1 MYSGRK
7 GTIPWRWGMKAVR
20 TEQIY
25 IRKNA
30 TVSRACH
37 LSSNLYNQVNYIL
50 RQQFLKHEKLS
61 GYNALAKQFS
71 MPSGNEDH
79 DNYRKLPA
87 QTAQWTIKKVVQSWS
102 SFFKAMKVYRKHPEK
117 FTGRPRIPRYREKN
131 GEFIVIF
138 TSQQCR
144 IQDGIL
150 KFPKIMELEVKTGL
164 KNVNLREVRI
174 IPQGSGYTVEI
185 VYAKEITGTIGMKPE
200 RVMGVD
206 IGVRNLVTIG
216 NSISVQGIAVR
227 AGLLKSINQFFNREL
242 ARLRSIN
249 DLQGNERKQTKRIQ
263 KLFMVRNRK
272 VKDIMHKLSRSI
284 VVYAKNLDTD
294 TIVIGHN
301 EGWKQSVNMG
311 RKNNQNFVQLPFS
324 TLIQQIRY
332 KAEEAGI
339 NVIIQDESHTS
350 KCSFLDNESIEH
362 HDTYLGKRI
371 RRGVFQ
377 SARGTRIHADLN
389 GSYNIIKKAIPEA
402 FANGI
407 EGVGLYPRS
416 LSIRQMITSKG
427 GC

>member
-1 MYSGRK
+1 
-7 GTIPWRWGMKAVR
+7 MKVNR

-25 IRKNA
+25 IRENSA
-30 TVSRACH
+30 LSRMCH
-37 LSSNLYNQVNYIL
+37 LSKNLYNQVNYIL

-61 GYNALAKQFS
+61 GYNTLAKQFAVS
-71 MPSGNEDH
+71 SGSDD
-79 DNYRKLPA
+79 DNYQKLPA

-102 SFFKAMKVYRKHPEK
+102 SFFKAMKVYKKHPEK
-117 FTGRPRIPRYREKN
+117 FTGKPKIPRYMEKN
-131 GEFIVIF
+131 GKFILIF
-138 TSQQCR
+138 TNQQCR
-144 IQDGIL
+144 IDCGIL
-150 KFPKIMELEVKTGL
+150 KFPKAMGMEVRTRLTAEDAD
-164 KNVNLREVRI
+164 LREVMI
-174 IPQGSGYTVEI
+174 IPQGTGYTVEI
-185 VYAKEITGTIGMKPE
+185 VYVKEMAGIPGTMPG
-200 RVMGVD
+200 RVMGID

-216 NSISVQGIAVR
+216 NSISEQGIAVR
-227 AGLLKSINQFFNREL
+227 AGLLKSINQYFNREL

-249 DLQGNERKQTKRIQ
+249 DLQRNERKQTVRIQ
-263 KLFMVRNRK
+263 KLFLTRNRK
-272 VKDIMHKLSRSI
+272 VKDIMHKISKATI
-284 VVYAKNLDTD
+284 IYAKSLSID

-301 EGWKQSVNMG
+301 SGWKQSVNMG

-377 SARGTRIHADLN
+377 SADGTLMHADLN
-389 GSYNIIKKAIPEA
+389 ASYNIIKKAIPELKW
-402 FANGI
+402 NGI
-407 EGVGLYPRS
+407 ERVGLYPRS
-416 LSIRQMITSKG
+416 LSIRQMITSKD